1 MWFSVDAS
9 QHRLNHKSLISP
21 NFFSGQTLKSAI
33 ATQQSPRSVGGSKAA
48 RQPPHLARR
57 HKRALSAASQCAIFR
72 TVEYAY
78 AGFWAMTVV
87 SEALDQ
93 EEAKLARLIIETL
106 NLELDIGE
114 LEPETPIYG
123 EGMGLDSIDILE
135 VALAVSQQYGVTL
148 HADDENNT
156 RIFASIRSLSEY
168 IQANKIP

>member
-1 MWFSVDAS
+1 
-9 QHRLNHKSLISP
+9 
-21 NFFSGQTLKSAI
+21 
-33 ATQQSPRSVGGSKAA
+33 
-48 RQPPHLARR
+48 
-57 HKRALSAASQCAIFR
+57 
-72 TVEYAY
+72 
-78 AGFWAMTVV
+78 MTVV

>member
-1 MWFSVDAS
+1 
-9 QHRLNHKSLISP
+9 
-21 NFFSGQTLKSAI
+21 
-33 ATQQSPRSVGGSKAA
+33 
-48 RQPPHLARR
+48 
-57 HKRALSAASQCAIFR
+57 
-72 TVEYAY
+72 
-78 AGFWAMTVV
+78 MTVV

-114 LEPETPIYG
+114 LEPETAIYG

-156 RIFASIRSLSEY
+156 RIFASLRSLSEY
-168 IQANKIP
+168 IQANKTP